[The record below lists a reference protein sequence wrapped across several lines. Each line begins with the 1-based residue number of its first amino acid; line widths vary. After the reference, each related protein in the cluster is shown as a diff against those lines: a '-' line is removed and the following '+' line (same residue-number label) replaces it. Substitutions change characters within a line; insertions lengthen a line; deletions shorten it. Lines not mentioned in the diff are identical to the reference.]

1 MSGWLSFIPSFAVR
15 ASVCG
20 LLLALAA
27 PARGAEPAIDFRN
40 DIEPILSRHGCNA
53 GGCHGKASGQNGFKL
68 SLFGFD
74 AAFDYDEIVK
84 RARGRR
90 ISVSAPEQSLLL
102 VKATGKVPHG
112 GGRRLEPESEAYKTL
127 HNWIAGGTPGS
138 SPDAPKIVSLAI
150 EPKLLVMQR
159 GQSQPLKVA
168 AVMSNGKTRDVTA
181 ETSFSSNLDVVA
193 SVSEAGVVQAGQ
205 QSGEAAIMARYQGQ
219 VTVFSAIIP
228 HGQPLTEIP

>member
-1 MSGWLSFIPSFAVR
+1 MTKSPVNPRSPRRLPALARSVRGQRVIPSLARR
-15 ASVCG
+15 ASVG
-20 LLLALAA
+20 VAGVVAA
-27 PARGAEPAIDFRN
+27 MLFCVSAAWADQPAIDFRN

-74 AAFDYDEIVK
+74 ASYDYDEIVK

-127 HNWIAGGTPGS
+127 QAWIVAGTPGS
-138 SPDAPKIVSLAI
+138 SPGAPQIVSLAM
-150 EPKLLVMQR
+150 EPKQLVMQR
-159 GQSQPLKVA
+159 GQSQPLKVVA
-168 AVMSNGKTRDVTA
+168 SLSDGKTRDVTTEA
-181 ETSFSSNLDVVA
+181 SFSSNLDVVA
-193 SVSEAGVVQAGQ
+193 SVSEAGLGQA
-205 QSGEAAIMARYQGQ
+205 
-219 VTVFSAIIP
+219 
-228 HGQPLTEIP
+228 